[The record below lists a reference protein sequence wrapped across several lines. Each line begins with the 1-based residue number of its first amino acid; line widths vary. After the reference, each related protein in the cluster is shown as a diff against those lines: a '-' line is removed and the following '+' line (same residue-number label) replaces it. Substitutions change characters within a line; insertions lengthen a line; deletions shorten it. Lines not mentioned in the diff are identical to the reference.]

1 MPGKQVIRAAV
12 AVGVSV
18 SLGVG
23 LTFALLTPTMG
34 DIRSLFLYLLVGS
47 LVSVLLVEVVLWWI
61 HSRGHVPLRTA
72 LVGAFMV
79 VLAVGFAN
87 TLFLSF
93 FMFVNMSHDLPMLAA
108 ILVFA
113 GAVGIYMAD
122 RLAAGIA
129 RSLSRLATAARSISS
144 GDMSARVEVSG
155 AGELRDVAVAFNEM
169 AQNLDAAVRR
179 QVELE
184 EGRKELVAAI
194 SHDLRTPLA
203 SARAMLEAIIDGV
216 VDEEAERR
224 DYMGRINREIG
235 ILTSLVD
242 DLFQLSLLDAGAL
255 RLDIEP
261 TPLQELVLE
270 AVRGMEPAARLKGLS
285 IKTDVAGVGPVMA
298 DGPRLQRVLMNL
310 LQNAIRHTPADGSVT
325 VRAHEEGNE
334 IVVEVTDTGSGI
346 DPADLPR
353 IWNPFFRPEASRSR
367 SGDGAARS
375 GLGLA
380 IARAI
385 VETHGGEIT
394 ASSVPG
400 RGSNFRFTLPRPVGI
415 ATRDLTGTTA

>member
-1 MPGKQVIRAAV
+1 MLR
-12 AVGVSV
+12 
-18 SLGVG
+18 
-23 LTFALLTPTMG
+23 
-34 DIRSLFLYLLVGS
+34 
-47 LVSVLLVEVVLWWI
+47 WI
-61 HSRGHVPLRTA
+61 LSRGHVPLRVA

-93 FMFVNMSHDLPMLAA
+93 FMFVNMSHDLPLLAA
-108 ILVFA
+108 TLVFA

-144 GDMSARVEVSG
+144 GNMSARVEVSG

-194 SHDLRTPLA
+194 SHDLRTPLP

-235 ILTSLVD
+235 ILSSLVD

-261 TPLQELVLE
+261 TPLQKLVLE

-310 LQNAIRHTPADGSVT
+310 LQNAVRHMPADGSDT
-325 VRAHEEGNE
+325 VRAHE
-334 IVVEVTDTGSGI
+334 
-346 DPADLPR
+346 
-353 IWNPFFRPEASRSR
+353 
-367 SGDGAARS
+367 
-375 GLGLA
+375 
-380 IARAI
+380 
-385 VETHGGEIT
+385 
-394 ASSVPG
+394 
-400 RGSNFRFTLPRPVGI
+400 
-415 ATRDLTGTTA
+415 

>member
-72 LVGAFMV
+72 LIGAFMV

-235 ILTSLVD
+235 ILI
-242 DLFQLSLLDAGAL
+242 FAG
-255 RLDIEP
+255 
-261 TPLQELVLE
+261 
-270 AVRGMEPAARLKGLS
+270 G
-285 IKTDVAGVGPVMA
+285 
-298 DGPRLQRVLMNL
+298 
-310 LQNAIRHTPADGSVT
+310 
-325 VRAHEEGNE
+325 
-334 IVVEVTDTGSGI
+334 
-346 DPADLPR
+346 
-353 IWNPFFRPEASRSR
+353 
-367 SGDGAARS
+367 
-375 GLGLA
+375 
-380 IARAI
+380 
-385 VETHGGEIT
+385 
-394 ASSVPG
+394 
-400 RGSNFRFTLPRPVGI
+400 
-415 ATRDLTGTTA
+415 